1 MITKEG
7 FQEWNTLRSSK
18 DGKGTK
24 LILKP
29 TENGEIIFQMAK
41 QNGTTKNGLQTLPTF
56 DYKNSVFFGFNDI
69 EMAKIVRTIE
79 KQFINYSLSTEDLV
93 PELVFPHM
101 NSPVPKTIKF
111 AFTIYNGKLQCTL
124 SCLFSEG
131 TGTNMMIYLN
141 EEELECIKEICK
153 TQYSFSSSRILN
165 EYADNYKFKSTVMEL
180 LKHKEDDDNEFKVA
194 VMEMLYKITEKLG
207 VDNE

>member
-7 FQEWNTLRSSK
+7 FQEWSTLRTSK

-29 TENGEIIFQMAK
+29 TETGEVIFQMAK
-41 QNGTTKNGLQTLPTF
+41 QNGTIKNGPQTLPTF
-56 DYKNSVFFGFNDI
+56 DYKNSSFFGFADI

-79 KQFINYSLSTEDLV
+79 KQFINYSLSTEELV

-101 NSPVPKTIKF
+101 NSKAPKTIKF

-131 TGTNMMIYLN
+131 AGTNMTIYLN
-141 EEELECIKEICK
+141 EEEIECIKEICR
-153 TQYSFSSSRILN
+153 TQYTFSSSRILN
-165 EYADNYKFKSTVMEL
+165 EYFDNLKFKA
-180 LKHKEDDDNEFKVA
+180 A
-194 VMEMLYKITEKLG
+194 VMETLYQITEKLG